1 MQAISLS
8 HQVHACTHSLS
19 RARRFPLSAQLRPA
33 NPFLQRLELYAN
45 TPSPPSLQIA
55 AVVAESTAFLGI
67 PAVGAGA
74 AAARSGPVRG
84 LRAAQSALPGQTQ
97 VPQCLRQAA
106 EKGSLSLSTL
116 YQAVNTLEKSGSV
129 SVAQVDS
136 LLQRVQGKTA

>member
-8 HQVHACTHSLS
+8 HQVHASIHSLLELFVS
-19 RARRFPLSAQLRPA
+19 LCQHS
-33 NPFLQRLELYAN
+33 LQRQELYVN
-45 TPSPPSLQIA
+45 LPLLPLPPLQIA

-84 LRAAQSALPGQTQ
+84 LRAAQSVLPGQTQ

-116 YQAVNTLEKSGSV
+116 YQAVSTLEKSGTI

-136 LLQRVQGKTA
+136 LLQRVQGKTG